1 MEIVV
6 SGMRLR
12 AAALAVAALAV
23 AVPMG
28 AMASTPAARH
38 GHSCTVLT
46 DRRGDAGISTVTPGG
61 TPSDPGLDIR
71 AVVLSGDRNL
81 LQVALL
87 MDDLSAG
94 VQVGRMWSVSLGS
107 SQSPQGYYSVVAT
120 EQADSDGFAIYGPG
134 NAQNKPPLANV
145 TGRIDAST
153 NTVNISV
160 PLKLLLGRV
169 ASQGV
174 V

>member
-1 MEIVV
+1 
-6 SGMRLR
+6 
-12 AAALAVAALAV
+12 
-23 AVPMG
+23 
-28 AMASTPAARH
+28 
-38 GHSCTVLT
+38 
-46 DRRGDAGISTVTPGG
+46 
-61 TPSDPGLDIR
+61 
-71 AVVLSGDRNL
+71 
-81 LQVALL
+81 
-87 MDDLSAG
+87 
-94 VQVGRMWSVSLGS
+94 MWSVSLGS
-107 SQSPQGYYSVVAT
+107 SQSPQGYDSVVAT